1 MRNLFERTSS
11 VWVRYNEYE
20 WKKDKNGV
28 LYLTPAPNAKPDIYD
43 PLKIGETLVVDA
55 VNIGRM
61 CIDRA
66 APNDAAIQKE
76 IKKFAKK
83 YGLFG
88 FMTALPTTSYFMT
101 YKAVYL
107 PQNQFIQ
114 KEEMRTEDYLD
125 IFFPFEKLD
134 VVKKG
139 VESSWSVSNDRIMMA
154 LMLTMEDLPTAVS
167 MSFQRQYAE
176 RYDWLKA
183 QFRDWAFK
191 AGACVLYYDE
201 ENPLSEQTRAIVRQS
216 MGVTPGNAPTYRI
229 ALLEK
234 PTLVWDFHSLLLG
247 IHMMLALMLTDEQ
260 TPLRLCKKCMKAFV
274 ASRPSAVFC
283 SPRCKNQYNV
293 YKNRE
298 KNKNSDRE
306 EQDDD

>member
-11 VWVRYNEYE
+11 VWVRYSEYE

-43 PLKIGETLVVDA
+43 PLKIGEKLVVDA

-61 CIDRA
+61 CMKKEVSD
-66 APNDAAIQKE
+66 DE
-76 IKKFAKK
+76 IKNEIKSFAEK

-88 FMTALPTTSYFMT
+88 FMTALPTTSSFMT
-101 YKAVYL
+101 YKAVYF
-107 PQNQFIQ
+107 PQNEFIHE
-114 KEEMRTEDYLD
+114 EEMRTEDYLS

-134 VVKKG
+134 VIKRG
-139 VESSWSVSNDRIMMA
+139 VESSWSITNDRIMLA
-154 LMLTMEDLPTAVS
+154 LMLTMEDLPMAVS

-191 AGACVLYYDE
+191 AITCAFYYDKDE
-201 ENPLSEQTRAIVRQS
+201 PLTEQNRIFMRQS
-216 MGVTPGNAPTYRI
+216 IAVTPGNAPTYRI
-229 ALLEK
+229 ALLEQ

-247 IHMMLALMLTDEQ
+247 IHMMFALMLTDEK
-260 TPLRLCKKCMKAFV
+260 TPLRLCRKCIQAFV
-274 ASRPSAVFC
+274 ATRPSAVFC

-293 YKNRE
+293 YKNRK
-298 KNKNSDRE
+298 KNKDSDRE